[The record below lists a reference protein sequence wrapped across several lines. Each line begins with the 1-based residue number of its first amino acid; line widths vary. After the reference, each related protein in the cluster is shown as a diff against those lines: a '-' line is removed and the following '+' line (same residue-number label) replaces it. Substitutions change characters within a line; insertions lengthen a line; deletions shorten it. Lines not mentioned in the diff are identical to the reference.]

1 MGFAKIVTILSV
13 ALASATGGALAQEQA
28 APAAKAQEA
37 RPIKPDPSKL
47 KKRPIKRRSVQQRI
61 ERMPTPAPIVTEG
74 YRPTLTPRSPSFAG
88 QPVPALP
95 PPSPPMPAQINSCDG
110 GGCTDTSG
118 ARYTGGVG
126 NTVLDQNGRSCTR
139 TGTTVQCF

>member
-13 ALASATGGALAQEQA
+13 ALATAGGPALAQQA
-28 APAAKAQEA
+28 TAQAKAPEA
-37 RPIKPDPSKL
+37 LPLKPDPSKL
-47 KKRPIKRRSVQQRI
+47 KKPPLKRRSVQQRI
-61 ERMPTPAPIVTEG
+61 ERVPTPAPVVTDG
-74 YRPTLTPRSPSFAG
+74 YRPTLNPRGPIIAG

-95 PPSPPMPAQINSCDG
+95 PPSPPMPSQINSCDG